1 MAIRKNEAV
10 WIENRQ
16 FWRIHVQKD
25 GRRKS
30 FYSSIKGRKGKIACE
45 RKADEWL
52 EEQVDFLANPR
63 LDDLWADHLKEV
75 KRTTSEANYIKIESI
90 GRLYLLPE
98 LGNRRIASITIQHWQ
113 NCITTAGEKG
123 LSKKTCENI
132 RGTITSLYRY
142 TRKNRVDM
150 ERPELLAIP
159 RNAPVGERKILQ
171 PDQLKTLFHTDWIT
185 HWGKK
190 EQCFYIHAWRF
201 IVLTG
206 LRRGELCGL
215 QWEDIQDNVLH
226 IKRSISSTQ
235 KVTRGKNENAR
246 RYIVLSSLMLAEIEA
261 QKALLKKS
269 GIISP
274 WIFPSPVG
282 GVINTNNLYNQWQSY
297 RDQHGIESSIHELRH
312 TMISVVKSDIPE
324 PLLKPMVGH
333 SKAMDNG
340 IYQHVV
346 DGDAERAS
354 AMVDNVFLRIL
365 DL

>member
-1 MAIRKNEAV
+1 MALRKNEAKWLEYRGV
-10 WIENRQ
+10 
-16 FWRIHVQKD
+16 WRIDVQAD
-25 GRRKS
+25 GHRKV
-30 FYSSIKGRKGKIACE
+30 FYSSTKGRKGKIACE
-45 RKADEWL
+45 RKADAWL
-52 EEQVDFLANPR
+52 EENDDFLSNPR
-63 LDDLWADHLKEV
+63 LTDLWTDHLKEV
-75 KRTTSEANYIKIESI
+75 KRTTSEANYIKTEQL
-90 GRLYLLPE
+90 GRLYLIPD
-98 LGNRRIASITIQHWQ
+98 LGNKRIGAITIQHWQ
-113 NCITTAGEKG
+113 NCITAAGEKG

-132 RGTITSLYRY
+132 RGAITSLYRY
-142 TRKNRVDM
+142 ARKNRVDM

-159 RNAPVGERKILQ
+159 RTAPVGERKILQ
-171 PDQLKTLFHTDWIT
+171 PDQLKTLFNTDWIT

-215 QWEDIQDNVLH
+215 QWADIQNNVLR

-235 KVTRGKNENAR
+235 TVTPGKNENAR
-246 RYIVLSSLMLAEIEA
+246 RYIVLSSLMLTEINA
-261 QKALLKKS
+261 QRELLKKV

-297 RDQHGIESSIHELRH
+297 REQHSIESSIHELRH

-333 SKAMDNG
+333 SQAMDTG

-354 AMVDNVFLRIL
+354 MMIDNVFMRLL